1 MNVIAKGKRG
11 RSVGGWLLGRR
22 RKDERHNDVGWM
34 EHKESG
40 EW

>member
-22 RKDERHNDVGWM
+22 KDERHNDVGWM